1 METKHILRQFLGSFI
16 FFVIIFLGAGKL
28 NYWQGLLYLGIGLLM
43 FTLGVTLFKV
53 DNALAEE
60 RSKPGKDA
68 KKWDKIILL
77 ISFVASLAMFL
88 VAGLDSG
95 RYHWSPVFPIYL
107 YIFGAIFTI
116 AGQLLFMIAR
126 KQNSFFSSVVR
137 IQNDRNHKV
146 CDTGLYKIVRHPAY
160 LGSVIQLIG
169 FPLIF
174 GSLWSI
180 IPVLISLV
188 LIILRIYLED
198 KTLKNE
204 LNGYEDYSKKT
215 KFKLIPLIW

>member
-1 METKHILRQFLGSFI
+1 METKHIVRQFLGSLI
-16 FFVIIFLGAGKL
+16 FFTLIFLGAGKL
-28 NYWQGLLYLGIGLLM
+28 KYWQGLLYLSIGLLM
-43 FTLGVTLFKV
+43 FVLGVTIFKV

-77 ISFVASLAMFL
+77 ISFIASLAMFF
-88 VAGLDSG
+88 VAGMDSG
-95 RYHWSPVFPIYL
+95 RFHWSPVFPIIL
-107 YIFGAIFTI
+107 YILGAIFTMT
-116 AGQLLFMIAR
+116 GQLLFMIAR

-146 CDTGLYKIVRHPAY
+146 CDTGLYKFVRHPAY

-180 IPVLISLV
+180 IPVIISMV
-188 LIILRIYLED
+188 LIILRTYLED
-198 KTLKNE
+198 KTLKSE
-204 LNGYEDYSKKT
+204 LTGYTEYSKQI

>member
-1 METKHILRQFLGSFI
+1 METKYIVRQFLGSFI
-16 FFVIIFLGAGKL
+16 FFVIIFLGAGRL
-28 NYWQGLLYLGIGLLM
+28 NYWQGLMYLGIGLLM

-53 DNALAEE
+53 DNSLAEE

-77 ISFVASLAMFL
+77 ISFAATLAMFL
-88 VAGLDSG
+88 IAGMDSG
-95 RYHWSPVFPIYL
+95 RYQWSPVFPFVL
-107 YIFGAIFTI
+107 YILGAIFTMT
-116 AGQLLFMIAR
+116 GQLLFMIAR

-137 IQNDRNHKV
+137 VQNDRNHQV
-146 CDTGLYKIVRHPAY
+146 CETGLYKFVRHPAY

-180 IPVLISLV
+180 IPVFISLV
-188 LIILRIYLED
+188 LTILRTFLED

-204 LNGYEDYSKKT
+204 LTGYKGYSKKT
-215 KFKLIPLIW
+215 KYKLIPFIW